1 MTERHAIQGLDAADD
16 GRPGSA
22 GGADIANVAELFAPL
37 RLKNAS
43 EQVAERLVTA
53 LALGAY
59 VPGQRLPPEREL
71 AATLGVSRAT
81 VRLGLSMLA
90 TTGYIEVRRGRHGG
104 AFVLTGRGPDTDE
117 MIRRTLVR
125 DWTEFEQLFDFRS
138 LVEGLIAHT
147 AARRRTSDDV
157 SLISVALEAYRGA
170 GSDRQASSAADR
182 ALHHAIANATHNRY
196 LVDLS
201 ERLRSGSTLGFRAEA
216 YSPEIRQRAVGEHG
230 ELAEAVIAADADAAA
245 AIAARHFTTTE
256 TRLRELY
263 QQALAATDARV
274 DP

>member
-1 MTERHAIQGLDAADD
+1 MERSP
-16 GRPGSA
+16 GRPTTTRGRRDGSPD
-22 GGADIANVAELFAPL
+22 ADSDFAPVAELFAPL
-37 RLKNAS
+37 RLRNAS

-59 VPGQRLPPEREL
+59 VPGQRLPTERDL
-71 AATLGVSRAT
+71 AATLGVSRTT

-90 TTGYIEVRRGRHGG
+90 STGYIDIRRGRHGG
-104 AFVLTGRGPDTDE
+104 AFVLAGRGPDTDE

-125 DWTEFEQLFDFRS
+125 DWSQFEQLFDFRS

-147 AARRRTSDDV
+147 AARRRTAEDS
-157 SLISVALEAYRGA
+157 SLITAALEAYRGA
-170 GSDRQASSAADR
+170 GSDREASSAADR

-201 ERLRSGSTLGFRAEA
+201 ERLRHGATLGFRAEA
-216 YSPEIRQRAVGEHG
+216 YSPEIRQRAIGEHG
-230 ELAEAVIAADADAAA
+230 ELAEAVLAADADLAG

-256 TRLRELY
+256 SRLRDLHE
-263 QQALAATDARV
+263 QALAASPEAQ
-274 DP
+274 P